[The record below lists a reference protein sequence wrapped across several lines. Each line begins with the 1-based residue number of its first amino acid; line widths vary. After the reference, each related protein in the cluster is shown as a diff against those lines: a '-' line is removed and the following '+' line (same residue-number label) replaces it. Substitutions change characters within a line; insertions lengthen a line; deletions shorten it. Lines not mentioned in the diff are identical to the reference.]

1 MSARRPLIRAPLLV
15 AFVATM
21 SLGAVQLVRNW
32 PEAKAPPE
40 PRLGTVAW
48 LAQLFETSRDKAEP
62 ADRAETGELTAALRA
77 NLEDRDA
84 ATLAMLE
91 LTRDPRASMRAAA
104 LGRCSSARNFL
115 DDLQPSTVDAIRQRC
130 VELLDDEARAV
141 RLAALSV
148 YVWSYESTGCRTCA
162 PEVMAF
168 LGSLLRASDEA
179 DRGAAYMACYFVDE
193 ESASLLPL
201 LLQAPPE
208 TSKSTAFAAV
218 LAVQGTGVKT
228 LQTMLW
234 LRERLSHPEPD
245 VRSVAA
251 SAIGGLGEPGALLAP
266 ELLALLADDGQRDD
280 VARSAAGALAELPIP
295 TEIADEALTLFEGRA
310 QEASFPE
317 SHLVTLGQ
325 LAQRASAAAAAPI
338 HAMLKTRTT
347 GKEVWEE
354 LDAYCALAHL
364 VCTHGTDAERQRLAD
379 ALFAAMLEDQFDE
392 VDLYLLRYAD
402 ALVALANAP
411 RPPQIDLPLL
421 RAAIEC
427 TIEGST
433 PRDRWTRRLLAS
445 LPQ

>member
-21 SLGAVQLVRNW
+21 SLGVVQLVRNW

-40 PRLGTVAW
+40 PPPGTVAR
-48 LAQLFETSRDKAEP
+48 LVQMFEASRDKAEP
-62 ADRAETGELTAALRA
+62 VERAETDELTAALRA

-84 ATLAMLE
+84 ATLAMLA
-91 LTRDPRASMRAAA
+91 LTRDPRASMRANA
-104 LGRCSSARNFL
+104 LGNCSSARIFL
-115 DDLQPSTVDAIRQRC
+115 DELQPSTVDAIRQRC
-130 VELLDDEARAV
+130 VELLDDEASAV
-141 RLAALSV
+141 RLAALSA
-148 YVWSYESTGCRTCA
+148 YVWPHKDTGFRTCA

-168 LGSLLRASDEA
+168 VGSLLRSSDEA
-179 DRGAAYMACYFVDE
+179 DRGAAYMACYFVGE

-218 LAVQGTGVKT
+218 LAVQGIGVKT

-251 SAIGGLGEPGALLAP
+251 STIGGFGEPGVLLAP
-266 ELLALLADDGQRDD
+266 ELLALLADHEQRDD

-310 QEASFPE
+310 RDASFPE
-317 SHLVTLGQ
+317 SHLVTLGE
-325 LAQRASAAAAAPI
+325 LAQHASEAAAAPI
-338 HAMLKTRTT
+338 HAMLTTRTT
-347 GKEVWEE
+347 DKEVWEE
-354 LDAYCALAHL
+354 PDAYRALAHL

-379 ALFAAMLEDQFDE
+379 AVFAVILDE
-392 VDLYLLRYAD
+392 QAAGVDVFLMQCAE

-427 TIEGST
+427 TIVGST
-433 PRDRWTRRLLAS
+433 PRDRWSHRLLARV
-445 LPQ
+445 PQ